1 MELDVSSIEP
11 RTVTKSVGDGRLI
24 FDFSLQY
31 RHLHENKYC
40 VQIADHGDV
49 IVMAISSTLVVVYT
63 LDTSTLQPWKPAI
76 VSPSPPRA
84 PYVLLLSPRDIS
96 SGRTRIS
103 QPRTSKGGG
112 RFRGRV
118 DGNVKT
124 VNYLQKRVR
133 ARARASRHKRGFHLS
148 RHFHHTAD
156 PIREYTREERVT
168 RE

>member
-1 MELDVSSIEP
+1 MPWPDDRGSWWCNSYGDVSHA
-11 RTVTKSVGDGRLI
+11 RHGKYTQHFYFTVI
-24 FDFSLQY
+24 F
-31 RHLHENKYC
+31 
-40 VQIADHGDV
+40 
-49 IVMAISSTLVVVYT
+49 
-63 LDTSTLQPWKPAI
+63 WKPAI
-76 VSPSPPRA
+76 VSPSSPQA
-84 PYVLLLSPRDIS
+84 SHVLLLSPWDIS

-103 QPRTSKGGG
+103 PPKTSKGGG

-168 RE
+168 RELVAGMVGQWRRVSV

>member
-1 MELDVSSIEP
+1 M
-11 RTVTKSVGDGRLI
+11 
-24 FDFSLQY
+24 
-31 RHLHENKYC
+31 
-40 VQIADHGDV
+40 
-49 IVMAISSTLVVVYT
+49 
-63 LDTSTLQPWKPAI
+63 
-76 VSPSPPRA
+76 
-84 PYVLLLSPRDIS
+84 LLLSPWDIS

-103 QPRTSKGGG
+103 PPRTSKGGG

-168 RE
+168 REWVAGMVGTVKASLGLNRALDHIRERVSNIIHGNRGKKERN